1 MEQTLAIIKPD
12 VVRANN
18 SGKIIDM
25 IESYGFDIVAM
36 KKLTLTQKQAKI
48 FYDIHKDRSFFNELV
63 NFMTSGSVIV
73 MILEKDNAISDWRT
87 FMGATNPA
95 EAEQGTIRK
104 LFGSNIG
111 ENAVHGSDGPET
123 AQQEIN
129 IAKQWL

>member
-25 IESYGFDIVAM
+25 IESYGFDIVEM

-48 FYDIHKDRSFFNELV
+48 FYDIHRDRSFFNELV

-73 MILEKDNAISDWRT
+73 MILEKDNSIADWRT